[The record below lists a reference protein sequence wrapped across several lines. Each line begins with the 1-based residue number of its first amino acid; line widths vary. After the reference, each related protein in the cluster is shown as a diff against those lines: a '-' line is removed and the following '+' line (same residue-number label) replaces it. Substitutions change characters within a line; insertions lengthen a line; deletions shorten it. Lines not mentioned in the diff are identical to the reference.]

1 MTIHRN
7 SKPESS
13 PVRSSVSNFT
23 VCDIATK
30 VFFSEW
36 ITLNVIFHR
45 SINWNKNAL
54 ALSVFRYL
62 QDFEV
67 VEALEH
73 GARDVSQVVARES
86 PVEGQKKWFGSF
98 AVQHIDYFNREKR
111 IWWIHKDKYA
121 CVCAQELMVKKQKW
135 EISLEARTTA
145 AGVQISLAAGLYHSW
160 TEISLLYGL
169 QTRQHIL
176 KAEPRYECALS
187 SFCLLWQQTFH
198 STSEF
203 IHNGQR

>member
-1 MTIHRN
+1 MTIHRKA
-7 SKPESS
+7 KPESS
-13 PVRSSVSNFT
+13 PVRSSVSNFA

-121 CVCAQELMVKKQKW
+121 CVCAQELMVKTKVRDLLGSKNHSSW
-135 EISLEARTTA
+135 GSDL
-145 AGVQISLAAGLYHSW
+145 SLAAGLYRSC

-176 KAEPRYECALS
+176 KAEPRYKCALS
-187 SFCLLWQQTFH
+187 SFCLLWQQTCH